1 MFIVEFKEVQTI
13 NLWRV
18 KMNGLTIGRLA
29 KQAGLGIETVR
40 FYERQGL
47 IAPPPRT
54 DSNYRIYPEEEVNRL
69 KFIKRAKDLGFTL
82 KEIKELLF
90 MQHDPH
96 ATQTDIKKRTVEK
109 IEDIKKK
116 VRDLSKIQRALEHL
130 AGSCDGHGPFSEC
143 PIMDALTGEDHEH
156 HHH

>member
-1 MFIVEFKEVQTI
+1 MI
-13 NLWRV
+13 
-18 KMNGLTIGRLA
+18 MNGLTIGRLA

-47 IAPPPRT
+47 IEPPPRT

-82 KEIKELLF
+82 KEIKDLLEL
-90 MQHDPH
+90 QHCPN
-96 ATQTDIKKRTVEK
+96 ATKADIKERTVEK

-116 VRDLSKIQRALEHL
+116 VRDLIRIQKALEQL
-130 AGSCDGHGPFSEC
+130 AGSCNGHGPLSEC
-143 PIMDALTGEDHEH
+143 PILDALTGDEH
-156 HHH
+156 KHHNH

>member
-1 MFIVEFKEVQTI
+1 
-13 NLWRV
+13 
-18 KMNGLTIGRLA
+18 MNGLTIGRLA
-29 KQAGLGIETVR
+29 KQVGLGIETIR

-47 IAPPPRT
+47 IQPPPRT
-54 DSNYRIYPEEEVNRL
+54 DSNYRIYPEEEVARL
-69 KFIKRAKDLGFTL
+69 EFIKRAKDLGFTL

-130 AGSCDGHGPFSEC
+130 AESCDGHGPLSEC